1 MNVKKWFGLFFLW
14 GFTVCA
20 QAKPVQVA
28 VAANFSKPMQS
39 LVTEFEKDYDYQIA
53 LSFGSSGK
61 FMHKLSRV
69 RLMNCFSLL
78 IRLSQMLWKKMG

>member
-1 MNVKKWFGLFFLW
+1 
-14 GFTVCA
+14 
-20 QAKPVQVA
+20 
-28 VAANFSKPMQS
+28 MQS